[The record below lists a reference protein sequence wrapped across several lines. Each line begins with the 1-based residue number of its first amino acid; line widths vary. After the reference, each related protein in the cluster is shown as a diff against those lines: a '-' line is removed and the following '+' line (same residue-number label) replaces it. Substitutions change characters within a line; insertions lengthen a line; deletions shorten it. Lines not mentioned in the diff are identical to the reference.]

1 MKQFSIREMLLV
13 VVIFALALGWWVD
26 RRSGLARFQMHVT
39 TNHAYVLDVV
49 TGQVWEGPVH
59 LESGNYQGNPGLRDI
74 KLPE

>member
-13 VVIFALALGWWVD
+13 MVIFALALGWWVD

-39 TNHAYVLDVV
+39 NNHAYLLDVV
-49 TGQVWEGPVH
+49 TGQVWDGPVH
-59 LESGNYQGNPGLRDI
+59 SESGSFQGGLEFRSV